1 MNRIHG
7 TGIFTYICLHEN
19 HNLLVVCHQ
28 PIWKICSS
36 KWVQLPQGSAWKIQK
51 NIWNRHLD
59 GYIPKDDEFYDQNNY
74 IPESQMGPL
83 VLIGSVL
90 NVDANFK
97 NDPVAIPS
105 KNFFQLISVFLVL
118 QNRCHILKQND
129 LESMQ
134 RSKSYGKSQ
143 MHTIFSLPTQLF
155 ASITEGSAWRT
166 NWQNVCLSVDN
177 SLPIFNYCKVD
188 QFGFRSVFRI
198 DFLSI

>member
-1 MNRIHG
+1 MY
-7 TGIFTYICLHEN
+7 GIFTYICLHEN
-19 HNLLVVCHQ
+19 HNLLVVESTHLKNMLVKMGWTS
-28 PIWKICSS
+28 PRDRGEI
-36 KWVQLPQGSAWKIQK
+36 PK

-97 NDPVAIPS
+97 NDPVTIPS

-118 QNRCHILKQND
+118 QNGCHILKQND

>member
-1 MNRIHG
+1 MVIG
-7 TGIFTYICLHEN
+7 SMYGIFTVTFAYMKTITCWWLN
-19 HNLLVVCHQ
+19 Q

-36 KWVQLPQGSAWKIQK
+36 KWVQLPQGIGVKIPK

-59 GYIPKDDEFYDQNNY
+59 GYIPKDDEFYAQNNY

-97 NDPVAIPS
+97 NDPVTIPS

-166 NWQNVCLSVDN
+166 NWQNVYLSVDN
-177 SLPIFNYCKVD
+177 SLP
-188 QFGFRSVFRI
+188 S
-198 DFLSI
+198 SITAKLISSALGLFSE